1 MGTHKH
7 TLDFNSNI
15 IISSSPTTTTTQ
27 NKSMFSSGLGRVK
40 SRQEFRPSG
49 DDDDDDDN
57 NNVVT
62 LSALP
67 RNQRTKNSFDEF
79 LPMISYRQGM
89 AKGSDVVVR
98 SLAFFL
104 KKRVR

>member
-1 MGTHKH
+1 
-7 TLDFNSNI
+7 
-15 IISSSPTTTTTQ
+15 
-27 NKSMFSSGLGRVK
+27 MFSSGLGRVK
-40 SRQEFRPSG
+40 SRQEFRPNG

-57 NNVVT
+57 NNDVVT

-104 KKRVR
+104 KNAFAEFGSDIHTQNKSLSVCHFVWI

>member
-1 MGTHKH
+1 
-7 TLDFNSNI
+7 
-15 IISSSPTTTTTQ
+15 
-27 NKSMFSSGLGRVK
+27 MFSSGLGREK

-49 DDDDDDDN
+49 DDDN
-57 NNVVT
+57 NDVVT

>member
-1 MGTHKH
+1 
-7 TLDFNSNI
+7 
-15 IISSSPTTTTTQ
+15 
-27 NKSMFSSGLGRVK
+27 MFSSGLGRVK
-40 SRQEFRPSG
+40 SRQEFRPNG
-49 DDDDDDDN
+49 DDDN
-57 NNVVT
+57 NNDDDNNDDVVT

-98 SLAFFL
+98 SFAFF
-104 KKRVR
+104 

>member
-1 MGTHKH
+1 
-7 TLDFNSNI
+7 
-15 IISSSPTTTTTQ
+15 
-27 NKSMFSSGLGRVK
+27 MFSSGLGRVK

-49 DDDDDDDN
+49 DDDN
-57 NNVVT
+57 NNNDDVVT
-62 LSALP
+62 LSVLP

-98 SLAFFL
+98 SLAFYL

>member
-1 MGTHKH
+1 
-7 TLDFNSNI
+7 
-15 IISSSPTTTTTQ
+15 
-27 NKSMFSSGLGRVK
+27 MFSSGLGRVK

-49 DDDDDDDN
+49 DDDNNNDDN
-57 NNVVT
+57 NNNNDDDVVT

>member
-1 MGTHKH
+1 
-7 TLDFNSNI
+7 
-15 IISSSPTTTTTQ
+15 
-27 NKSMFSSGLGRVK
+27 MFSSGLGRVK

-49 DDDDDDDN
+49 NDNNNNDDN
-57 NNVVT
+57 NDDVVT